1 MPGKM
6 GMAINFNIAAE
17 IVDISVDQ
25 PTNADIFLM
34 DTNVWYWMTYTKA
47 SHVGAKPYQTKK
59 YPQYTN
65 DALNAHA
72 KIYQSPM
79 SLAELSHVIE
89 KAERDIYNASLG
101 NPALEIG
108 TKEFRHSRLPERQT
122 VCSEIQAACIQVTAL
137 ADALTATL
145 DGDASDAF
153 LARVPTD
160 AVDGYDL
167 FILEAMQAH
176 GVTQVVTDDGDFATI
191 PGIRVFTANP
201 AVITAAKAQG
211 RLVVR

>member
-1 MPGKM
+1 
-6 GMAINFNIAAE
+6 MAINLTIAADV
-17 IVDISVDQ
+17 VDISVDQ
-25 PTNADIFLM
+25 PTEKDTFLV

-47 SHVGAKPYQTKK
+47 SHVGAKKYQTIK

-65 DALNAHA
+65 DALNARA
-72 KIYQSPM
+72 RIYQSPM

-89 KAERDIYNASLG
+89 RSERDIYNKALA
-101 NPALEIG
+101 NPALELG
-108 TKEFRHSRLPERQT
+108 TKEFRHNCAPERHT

-137 ADALTATL
+137 ADPLTVTL

-153 LARVPTD
+153 VSRVPTD
-160 AVDGYDL
+160 SVDGYDL

-201 AVITAAKAQG
+201 TVIAAAKTQG